1 VNGSPLRE
9 SSLGART
16 LDRIRRGWDA
26 LARFAV
32 ALDEAPCDELFDR
45 VTVLEAEVRR
55 LTALTPGDR
64 VQ

>member
-1 VNGSPLRE
+1 M
-9 SSLGART
+9 
-16 LDRIRRGWDA
+16 
-26 LARFAV
+26 ARFAV